1 MAPSLRWSCSK
12 AEWCSCRDCGA
23 PSHRPSVPSW
33 TTHKGEKGRCS
44 CPSRPR
50 IPESEHRGRRILS
63 PSKRLFATRPVPAP
77 PQSFF
82 SREAHTLHKPP
93 QGGFAEALAGH
104 RSQEVAS
111 LADGGCGSRAYILL
125 EELPCELVRFG
136 GSSASLPWG
145 KGLSSRSE
153 SGVALD
159 RGEADAEKAGCLG
172 LGRAVLLECLDYL
185 LSQVFGVGSHHPMID
200 HVPCLGQ

>member
-1 MAPSLRWSCSK
+1 
-12 AEWCSCRDCGA
+12 
-23 PSHRPSVPSW
+23 
-33 TTHKGEKGRCS
+33 
-44 CPSRPR
+44 
-50 IPESEHRGRRILS
+50 
-63 PSKRLFATRPVPAP
+63 
-77 PQSFF
+77 
-82 SREAHTLHKPP
+82 
-93 QGGFAEALAGH
+93 
-104 RSQEVAS
+104 VAS